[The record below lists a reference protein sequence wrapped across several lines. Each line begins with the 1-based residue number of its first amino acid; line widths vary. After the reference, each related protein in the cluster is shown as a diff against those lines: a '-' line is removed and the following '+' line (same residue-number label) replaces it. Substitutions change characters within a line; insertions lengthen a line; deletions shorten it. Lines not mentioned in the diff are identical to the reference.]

1 MEAAVLSDDKVSAI
15 INEDF
20 VVIELYVDEK
30 KALDEP
36 IQVTI
41 NGKDRKLRSI
51 GDKWSYLQESRF
63 GANTQP
69 FYVLLDNEGNLLS
82 GSYSYDKDVNK
93 FIEFLEN
100 GKKEYKKR

>member
-1 MEAAVLSDDKVSAI
+1 MEAAVLSDEKVSAI

-30 KALDEP
+30 KALDEH